1 MGGWDVRG
9 GQCKGHRGLPTYV
22 PPPPQP
28 VNPGIEAKGAKGS
41 GERRVG
47 VAGGGQQEIIE
58 VGRDAEGRPV
68 MK

>member
-1 MGGWDVRG
+1 MS
-9 GQCKGHRGLPTYV
+9 
-22 PPPPQP
+22 PPPQP

-41 GERRVG
+41 GEWE
-47 VAGGGQQEIIE
+47 GGGHQEIIE